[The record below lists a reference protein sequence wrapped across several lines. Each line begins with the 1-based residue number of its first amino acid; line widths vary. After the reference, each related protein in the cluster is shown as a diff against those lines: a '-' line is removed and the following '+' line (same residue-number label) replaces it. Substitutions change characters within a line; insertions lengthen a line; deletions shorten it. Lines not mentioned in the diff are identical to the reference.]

1 MDGTP
6 REPSREKMKHA
17 TTPSGWRALQVV
29 ILLLM
34 PLHSATAQSASE
46 YQVKAA
52 FLYNFAKFIEWP
64 PSTFPDAS
72 MPFRICIFGRDPFG
86 QELRD
91 IVNEK
96 TVNGRKLEIDYTVDV
111 QLAKACHILFIA
123 SSEKAR
129 LKQILESLQG
139 SVALTVG
146 DTEGFAEQGGMI
158 NFVLDHDR
166 VQFKVNRSAAE
177 LAGLRIS
184 SKLLTVAKLVIG

>member
-1 MDGTP
+1 M
-6 REPSREKMKHA
+6 
-17 TTPSGWRALQVV
+17 
-29 ILLLM
+29 
-34 PLHSATAQSASE
+34 
-46 YQVKAA
+46 
-52 FLYNFAKFIEWP
+52 
-64 PSTFPDAS
+64 
-72 MPFRICIFGRDPFG
+72 
-86 QELRD
+86 
-91 IVNEK
+91 VNEK
-96 TVNGRKLEIDYTVDV
+96 TVNGRKLEIDYMVDV